1 MLLLSVLS
9 GGGVCGQEITIHGTV
24 YNVNGLRGLEA
35 VSVMSSPGRGTKT
48 DSNGYY
54 VIVVR
59 PEDSIWFSYL
69 GRATG
74 RFPVKGVNPVL
85 SFDIALQV
93 DAQVLK
99 EARVSA
105 RDYLADSIQNRADY
119 QKYFDYKRPN
129 PWMGF
134 GPTSGGLGISLD
146 ITALIEMFQ
155 FDKIRRAKH
164 FQKRLIED
172 EHDKYVDHRY
182 DRSIV
187 LKITHLG
194 GEELDS
200 FMVYYRPSYEFCI
213 HATDYDLYEYIELAY
228 RQYQLHGRTE
238 ASLPDSAAGKRASQ
252 RPGF

>member
-1 MLLLSVLS
+1 MS
-9 GGGVCGQEITIHGTV
+9 G
-24 YNVNGLRGLEA
+24 
-35 VSVMSSPGRGTKT
+35 SGRGVTT

-54 VIVVR
+54 IIVTR

-69 GRATG
+69 GRTTG
-74 RFPVKGVNPVL
+74 RFPVSGINPRL

-93 DAQVLK
+93 DPIVLK

-105 RDYLADSIQNRADY
+105 HDYYADSVQNREDY
-119 QKYFDYKRPN
+119 KKYFNYKRPN
-129 PWMGF
+129 PWEGF
-134 GPTSGGLGISLD
+134 GPTDGGLGISLD

-164 FQKRLIED
+164 FQKRLIGD

-194 GEELDS
+194 GDALDS
-200 FMVYYRPSYEFCI
+200 FMVCYRPSYEFCI
-213 HATDYDLYEYIELAY
+213 HATDYDLYNYIKLAY
-228 RQYQLHGRTE
+228 RQYLTDLTPG
-238 ASLPDSAAGKRASQ
+238 ASPADSATRKPASQ
-252 RPGF
+252 RRAF